1 MTIIFRKDKGYP
13 LTYPEMDENFRDI
26 LEDTDLARV
35 TENGATANVGFTANN
50 VTTGTLIRT
59 RAQWNANSFSVS
71 ELRSR
76 TNQIEILD
84 SKIRG
89 QSLAQVSANGSI
101 VNTVINS
108 RPEGFTEPIGSHRT
122 TFDQLQTTIV
132 RRNENNKVY
141 AELNMTFEYTN
152 PNVDWSYQIEILKNG
167 TPILKTEK
175 KYQYSVV
182 TEKQKIVENIVFE
195 DILSESTVS
204 YVPVIY
210 IEKDASLIEPVQLFT
225 GIVTNNGTTDW
236 SWSVATDRNG
246 GVSGND
252 PVITIYEG
260 DTLVVTNNAS
270 ASHPFYI
277 KTAAVTGTGSQ
288 ASNVSNNGGSAGG
301 VITWVTQPGDAGTYY
316 YQCGTH
322 AAMVGTITVLSN
334 TQGTEK
340 ILDISTGY
348 ETASIAIIRSPGT
361 LWCWGANEYGQL
373 GTGDTAFQSSPVQ
386 VGTDTNW
393 DRIEINGR
401 ACIALK
407 TDGTIWTWGG
417 TVYGNTSS
425 PVQVGTNTDW
435 KYITLSKHGSTI
447 WNNTS
452 FFAANTNNYLFSW
465 GDNFRGKLG
474 LNDVVNRPTPT
485 EVPGISSVICLEA
498 TDYGLQPGVAL
509 TRLVSNNDQLYAW
522 GYNLAGRFGI
532 SSASFPTNAYR
543 SAPVN
548 LSRQLVPTNHL
559 SASFYMGGDEVEFFD
574 RGIRGITELSRY
586 HKPFSIGGS
595 KFIFLMRKSRYEYD
609 VDFGATYIFTTCA
622 EPHFSG
628 YNDEYVFAFT
638 DSDPAYVAK
647 VLPDGYYS
655 SPVCIST
662 YWYNTE
668 LDLNAMSLDTGDV
681 ALFGGP
687 YSLKHSDVGFS
698 SVHTGKYAPFI
709 LGQDHQI
716 YPQGFAYGSNI
727 NTNFGMG
734 NSSLPWV
741 LFGSQS
747 KVNRSRTDLSERII
761 KIETSISNDDIAF
774 LTDQGNV
781 YVWGELRRSVWRT
794 PFEELGQVWPQTTD
808 VDANGNIIL
817 VYSSSQRFDI
827 PERFLDAKSYTY
839 SSIRVERATFTL
851 MEIGQ

>member
-108 RPEGFTEPIGSHRT
+108 RPEGFTEPIGSYRN

-141 AELNMTFEYTN
+141 AELNMVFEYTN

-210 IEKDASLIEPVQLFT
+210 IETDAT
-225 GIVTNNGTTDW
+225 
-236 SWSVATDRNG
+236 
-246 GVSGND
+246 
-252 PVITIYEG
+252 
-260 DTLVVTNNAS
+260 AS
-270 ASHPFYI
+270 
-277 KTAAVTGTGSQ
+277 
-288 ASNVSNNGGSAGG
+288 
-301 VITWVTQPGDAGTYY
+301 
-316 YQCGTH
+316 
-322 AAMVGTITVLSN
+322 
-334 TQGTEK
+334 TEK

-348 ETASIAIIRSPGT
+348 QTASIAIIRSPGT

-373 GTGDTAFQSSPVQ
+373 GTGDTVFQSSPVQ

-509 TRLVSNNDQLYAW
+509 TQLTSNNDQLYAW

-559 SASFYMGGDEVEFFD
+559 SAAFYMGNTFGDSYELELAQPPYNY
-574 RGIRGITELSRY
+574 RGITELSRY
-586 HKPFSIGGS
+586 HKPFSIGSS
-595 KFIFLMRKSRYEYD
+595 KFIYLMRKSRYEYD
-609 VDFGATYIFTTCA
+609 REFGETIIFTTCA

-628 YNDEYVFAFT
+628 YNDEYLFAFT
-638 DSDPAYVAK
+638 DSDPAYIAK
-647 VLPDGYYS
+647 VLDDGYYS

-668 LDLNAMSLDTGDV
+668 LDLDAMSLSTQDA

-687 YSLKHSDVGFS
+687 YSLKYSDVGFS
-698 SVHTGKYAPFI
+698 SVHIGKYAPFI
-709 LGQDHQI
+709 LGQDNQI
-716 YPQGFAYGSNI
+716 YPQGVAYGNNS

-734 NSSLPWV
+734 NSSLPFC
-741 LFGSQS
+741 LFGSNS

-761 KIETSISNDDIAF
+761 KIETSISNHDIAF

-781 YVWGELRRSVWRT
+781 YVWGELRGDVWRK
-794 PFEELGQVWPQTTD
+794 PFEELGQVWPQTSD
-808 VDANGNIIL
+808 IDANGDIII
-817 VYSSSQRFDI
+817 VDSWAQRFDI